1 MWKKAEKYIRVNV
14 KQGKEELYSPN
25 LEVDWELDLA
35 KSEVRQPKTVFA

>member
-35 KSEVRQPKTVFA
+35 EYEVRQPKTVFA